1 MYSNGSFVLYSTKN
15 SKFGIK
21 QNKDNSLDK
30 SEPLNLPLESRIDAF
45 SCKMAENPHPSG
57 EVTYKAVSETEGSTI
72 TVGGTEFEILEFI
85 SSGGSAEVYK
95 AVQKNKQGQSPVAIK
110 KVSLNQPRTIDK
122 FLEEVNLL
130 DRMKSNPR
138 VVQLIAHE
146 ESKDARGNKFLF
158 EVMELGDDDLDH
170 YLADRMKKMEYL
182 TDQEIKGLWL
192 QMLQAVHSI
201 HSFGVIH
208 LDLKP
213 ANFIL
218 VNGWV
223 KIIDFGL
230 SMAAPK
236 PSRADLP
243 SSKPLTDLKML
254 RSSTCGTLVY
264 AAPEVLANNTTFGGL
279 HLVCN

>member
-1 MYSNGSFVLYSTKN
+1 
-15 SKFGIK
+15 
-21 QNKDNSLDK
+21 
-30 SEPLNLPLESRIDAF
+30 
-45 SCKMAENPHPSG
+45 MAENPHPSG

-72 TVGGTEFEILEFI
+72 TVCGTEFEILEFI

-110 KVSLNQPRTIDK
+110 KVSLNQPKTIDK

-130 DRMKSNPR
+130 DRMKSNSR
-138 VVQLIAHE
+138 VVQLLAHE

-158 EVMELGDDDLDH
+158 EVMELGDDDLHH

-192 QMLQAVHSI
+192 QMLQAVHSV

-230 SMAAPK
+230 SMATPK
-236 PSRADLP
+236 PSGADLQ
-243 SSKPLTDLKML
+243 SSKPITDLEML
-254 RSSTCGTLVY
+254 RNTTCGTLVY
-264 AAPEVLANNTTFGGL
+264 AAPEVIANNASYGGL